1 MDTLPAVNLGSGRS
15 LRAGIAPPAAPTGLT
30 VTPGNGL
37 LKATWTAPA
46 DNGGAAVVDYLV
58 QFSADDVTWTTHPDP
73 VSAATTATITGLTN
87 GTAYSVRVAARNSAG
102 LGPFSAPASGTPSDA
117 VPAATG
123 YLLAEEDGDLFGFG
137 PARDLLK
144 LLDPNAQDNDERHTT
159 TSSILKAQV
168 GSAKVLDIVPTRD
181 GQGFWAL
188 LDNGVILN
196 RGTAPAYP
204 AVATSVLT
212 KQVRVEFGS
221 DDREPEKLTAMSALS
236 DDTLWV
242 FSTAGRIIPVGTTL
256 NADTIN
262 DMNAVLALDLH
273 GPMVGS
279 TATLTGAG
287 AYLTAT
293 DGGVFTYGDAV
304 FIDSVRGQILKRDG
318 VPNFP
323 DQPVTDI
330 VPDPD
335 GSGYYV
341 AAIDGGVFAIQAPFV
356 GSLPAIVP
364 FEDLFAPVNGMVTFG
379 NGYLLIAGDGGV
391 FNFSNQPFAGSASLL
406 ADTPIIA
413 IAPTT

>member
-1 MDTLPAVNLGSGRS
+1 
-15 LRAGIAPPAAPTGLT
+15 
-30 VTPGNGL
+30 
-37 LKATWTAPA
+37 
-46 DNGGAAVVDYLV
+46 
-58 QFSADDVTWTTHPDP
+58 
-73 VSAATTATITGLTN
+73 
-87 GTAYSVRVAARNSAG
+87 
-102 LGPFSAPASGTPSDA
+102 

-123 YLLAEEDGDLFGFG
+123 YLLVEEDGDLFGFG

-144 LLDPNAQDNDERHTT
+144 LLDPNAQDNNARQTT
-159 TSSILKAQV
+159 SSSILKAQV

-204 AVATSVLT
+204 AINTSVLT
-212 KQVRVEFGS
+212 KQVRIEFGS
-221 DDREPEKLTAMSALS
+221 DAREQEKLTAMSALS
-236 DDTLWV
+236 DDTLWA
-242 FSTAGRIIPVGTTL
+242 FSTAGRVIPVGTTL
-256 NADTIN
+256 NADTVN
-262 DMNAVLALDLH
+262 DMNAILALDLH

-279 TATLTGAG
+279 TATLTGNG

-293 DGGVFTYGDAV
+293 DGGVFTLGDAV

-323 DQPVTDI
+323 DQPVTDV

-335 GSGYYV
+335 GDGYYV

-406 ADTPIIA
+406 ADTPIVA